1 MDVTKERYTT
11 KKALF
16 ILILLSL
23 PCVSFSQVNDSTK
36 VTGHFGG
43 AVTLTNN
50 GISFIP
56 NFTLGKPAA
65 IFDMSVGK
73 RNLSFEP
80 QFRFA
85 LEGKPWSF
93 VFWWRYKLLKTDK
106 FQINIGGH
114 PAIAFKT
121 IDRSYNDILK
131 EEIVAQRFLAGELSP
146 NFSLTKKINAGIYY
160 FYAYGFEKDATKNTQ
175 LISLRSTF
183 SNIRISNQ
191 LFMKLA
197 PQLYYLRMDDKGGY
211 YFSSSLTLAKSNFP
225 LSVSALVNK
234 TIKTNIPI
242 GEDFIWNIS
251 LIYTFNKDYIEKW
264 NQAFQ

>member
-1 MDVTKERYTT
+1 MIHPAEWTL
-11 KKALF
+11 KKF
-16 ILILLSL
+16 ILTIFIFFNLFF
-23 PCVSFSQVNDSTK
+23 VSFSQEPDSLK
-36 VTGHFGG
+36 VPCHFGG

-65 IFDMSVGK
+65 VFDMSVGK
-73 RNLSFEP
+73 RKLSFEP

-93 VFWWRYKLLKTDK
+93 VFWWRYKLIETDK
-106 FQINIGGH
+106 FHINIGGH

-121 IDRSYNDILK
+121 INSSYNDISK
-131 EEIVAQRFLAGELSP
+131 EEIKAQRFLAGELSP
-146 NFSLTKKINAGIYY
+146 SFSLTKNINAGIYY

-183 SNIRISNQ
+183 SNIKISNQ
-191 LFMKLA
+191 LLMKLA

-211 YFSSSLTLAKSNFP
+211 YFSSSLTLAKRKFP
-225 LSVSALVNK
+225 LSVSALINK

-242 GEDFIWNIS
+242 GENFIWNVS
-251 LIYTFNKDYIEKW
+251 LIYTFNKDYIEK
-264 NQAFQ
+264 